1 MTTSSATAP
10 ELRIALVL
18 RHIHSNLDTSLSVE
32 TLAELAGWSRWQ
44 FQRVFNAH
52 TGLSV
57 AQYVR
62 ELRLSRAAE
71 ALLNTSCRQL
81 DIALA
86 CGFCSEI
93 SFSRSFRQMFG
104 CSPRAY
110 RQRGQLIGL
119 RTPIPTGDV
128 PSPPPELDHRMLQ
141 IRLESRPAFSVVG
154 LCDQIQGLFSDC
166 PDFAIRVPRL
176 WQAFHRQ
183 IGPGME
189 GPSIGVLG
197 VTESTDNGCS
207 FPYWAAFESDGNHSN
222 TDFHRLH
229 VPAQTYAIIPFQGP
243 LLALEKT
250 LDWFIH
256 HWLPASGYRGCY
268 GYDLEV
274 YPPGFKSSDPH
285 ARMEYWVPVEPD
297 PARRAAPEC
306 ACLKL
311 VTA

>member
-1 MTTSSATAP
+1 MFPSPAVTP
-10 ELRIALVL
+10 EHRVEAVL
-18 RHIHSNLDTSLSVE
+18 RHIHENLDAPLSVE
-32 TLAELAGWSRWQ
+32 YLAELAGWSRWQ

-71 ALLNTSCRQL
+71 ALLNTGWRQL

-110 RQRGQLIGL
+110 RQRGQLVGL
-119 RTPIPTGDV
+119 RTPIPAGDV
-128 PSPPPELDHRMLQ
+128 PSPPVELDHRLLQ
-141 IRLESRPAFSVVG
+141 IRLETRSAFTIVG
-154 LCDQIQGLFSDC
+154 LCDQVQGLFSEC
-166 PDFAIRVPRL
+166 PDFATRVPRL
-176 WQAFHRQ
+176 WQAFHQ
-183 IGPGME
+183 HIGSNKE
-189 GPSIGVLG
+189 QASIGVLG

-207 FPYWAAFESDGNHSN
+207 FPYWAGHESGCGSIDPG
-222 TDFHRLH
+222 FGQLR
-229 VPAQTYAIIPFQGP
+229 VPAQTYAVIPFQGP
-243 LLALEKT
+243 LPALEKT

-297 PARRAAPEC
+297 PARRRALGF
-306 ACLKL
+306 ACLAL
-311 VTA
+311 GSA